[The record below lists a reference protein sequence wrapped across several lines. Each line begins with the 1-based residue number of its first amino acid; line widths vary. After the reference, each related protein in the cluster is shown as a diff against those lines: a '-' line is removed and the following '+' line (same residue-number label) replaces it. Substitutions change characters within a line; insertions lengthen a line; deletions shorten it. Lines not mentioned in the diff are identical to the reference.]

1 MFPWK
6 PWGIAWK
13 GGSGA
18 SNNDKN
24 YLMKRK
30 NYPTTRVILSLCFLI
45 GLTGFHPLLAQ
56 GKQDW
61 VAKSDAYTAKL
72 LEVMARH
79 NPESAARIGVEGHDE
94 EISDLSAG
102 FREKELK
109 DLEDAH
115 AYLLSEYEKER
126 DRALKQD
133 LQILISSVSDGME
146 SSALEHAQLLP
157 YHPVA
162 GNIYH
167 GIKSLLEDRV
177 PAERREAALV
187 RLRKYAVTEKGYRP
201 YPVLAME
208 DMQREWTSQPDR
220 LPPFKDQLERDLTT
234 SRQYMEEIGTLFEK
248 YGIGGYQKDYKVL
261 KEQLERYEN
270 YLRETILPQA
280 RTDFRLPPEIYA
292 SNLKDYGVDM
302 PIDELQRRAKVTF
315 KELQTQ
321 MQVLA
326 NIIARKHNYP
336 SNDYRDVIRS
346 LKKEQLDSTSTL
358 PLYNQVI
365 DEIESIVR
373 REGLLTLPDRSMT
386 IRLASEAE
394 SASTPSPF
402 MSPPRLIGNTG
413 EYGEFVLPL
422 KVSGGSDGSALM
434 VDDFTHKAAAWPL
447 TAHEG
452 RPGHELQ
459 FTAMVERGVSQARMI
474 FAMNSVNVEG
484 WALYAEEIIQ
494 PFLPV
499 EGQFMTLWSRLVRS
513 GRAFLDP
520 GLNLGT
526 LTVEEARYVLQEEI
540 VLSEALVRSELER
553 YRFRGPG
560 QATSYLNGYLRM
572 MELRAE
578 TELSLGTSFD
588 PLAFHDYVLSLGL
601 LPPALISEAVREDFI
616 PSQR

>member
-1 MFPWK
+1 
-6 PWGIAWK
+6 
-13 GGSGA
+13 
-18 SNNDKN
+18 
-24 YLMKRK
+24 MKRK

-187 RLRKYAVTEKGYRP
+187 RLRKYAGTEKGYRP

-280 RTDFRLPPEIYA
+280 RTDFRLPRGNICT

-302 PIDELQRRAKVTF
+302 PIDELQR
-315 KELQTQ
+315 
-321 MQVLA
+321 
-326 NIIARKHNYP
+326 
-336 SNDYRDVIRS
+336 
-346 LKKEQLDSTSTL
+346 
-358 PLYNQVI
+358 
-365 DEIESIVR
+365 
-373 REGLLTLPDRSMT
+373 
-386 IRLASEAE
+386 
-394 SASTPSPF
+394 
-402 MSPPRLIGNTG
+402 
-413 EYGEFVLPL
+413 
-422 KVSGGSDGSALM
+422 
-434 VDDFTHKAAAWPL
+434 
-447 TAHEG
+447 
-452 RPGHELQ
+452 
-459 FTAMVERGVSQARMI
+459 
-474 FAMNSVNVEG
+474 SV
-484 WALYAEEIIQ
+484 
-494 PFLPV
+494 
-499 EGQFMTLWSRLVRS
+499 
-513 GRAFLDP
+513 
-520 GLNLGT
+520 
-526 LTVEEARYVLQEEI
+526 
-540 VLSEALVRSELER
+540 
-553 YRFRGPG
+553 
-560 QATSYLNGYLRM
+560 
-572 MELRAE
+572 
-578 TELSLGTSFD
+578 
-588 PLAFHDYVLSLGL
+588 
-601 LPPALISEAVREDFI
+601 
-616 PSQR
+616 QR